1 LGDGFGLGCEKDGA
15 SLAWVSEYG
24 ILQLP
29 DTRIPENREPL
40 GSKEKLWFRHPEE
53 KEPRVLFKFNRPG
66 TGEDWSEKIAA
77 ELAELLG
84 LPHSTAELATF
95 EGDRGA
101 ALVDFT
107 ENGRVALVH
116 GNELLEFVD
125 PEYPTLKRRGAVK
138 HTVAAVHGI
147 LAQPAVKV
155 PDAPRPLPNGVN
167 DAFGVFIGYLMLDAW
182 IGNTDRHHENW
193 GLLWHAD
200 DASRS
205 FVLAPSFDHA
215 SSLGRELTDDGRT
228 RIGQASQGT
237 PAERYARRARS
248 AFYPGDGSARA
259 LSPWVAFHTAA
270 ASRPHAGRA
279 WLNRLNGASREVVRE
294 TVGAVPDSLM
304 SAIAKDFACALLE
317 YNAKLLGVR

>member
-1 LGDGFGLGCEKDGA
+1 MGEEHA
-15 SLAWVSEYG
+15 SLASVSEYG

-29 DTRIPENREPL
+29 GALIPENREPL
-40 GSKEKLWFRHPEE
+40 GSKEKLWFRDPDDE
-53 KEPRVLFKFNRPG
+53 EPRVLFKFNRPG

-77 ELAELLG
+77 ELAQLLG
-84 LPHSTAELATF
+84 LPHSKVELAMF
-95 EGDRGA
+95 EEQRGA

-107 ENGRVALVH
+107 DNGRVALVH

-125 PEYPTLKRRGAVK
+125 PDYPTERRYRAVK
-138 HTVAAVHGI
+138 HTVAAVQNI
-147 LAQPAVKV
+147 LTRPGVKM
-155 PDAPRPLPNGVN
+155 PDAPRPLPSGVT

-205 FVLAPSFDHA
+205 LVLAPSFDHA

-228 RIGQASQGT
+228 RAGQASQGT

-270 ASRPHAGRA
+270 ASRPHTGRA
-279 WLNRLNGASREVVRE
+279 WLNRLDSVPREVVRE
-294 TVGAVPDSLM
+294 MVGAVPESLM
-304 SAIAKDFACALLE
+304 SSTAKDFACALLE
-317 YNAKLLGVR
+317 YNAKLLGV